1 MSSVHIHT
9 AGMCTF
15 ECTCTGIYTISIGQI
30 LGEEG
35 KLKQWEI
42 NQMKLVTGFLGP
54 EEGGG
59 GGKSHSAQTQSLNYI
74 VHQAIFISFLI
85 NATC

>member
-15 ECTCTGIYTISIGQI
+15 ESACTGIYTISISQI

-35 KLKQWEI
+35 KLKQWGT
-42 NQMKLVTGFLGP
+42 NRMKLVTGFLGP

-59 GGKSHSAQTQSLNYI
+59 ANPI
-74 VHQAIFISFLI
+74 VPRPRA
-85 NATC
+85 